1 MLSRR
6 ALAIGLATVVL
17 GSAAVTGPGQAARA
31 ASATTS
37 ATTTGSAHA
46 HTKVNDA
53 GGGARAGTSARAAT
67 AATGASGQ
75 ASTRP
80 CAAFPGARQLPGAG
94 EVTPAAWSGGGL
106 VVAACGPV
114 PGDADGAGQRSTPV
128 YAYPGALW
136 TAGYQCVEFSE
147 RYLYDRYGVIMGILT
162 NGDQVAANYAAGFP
176 GLFMIIK
183 NGTRHRPPAAGDV
196 LSLSTTPGFDSQ
208 SGGHTAVVQSSA
220 VDAAGNG
227 TVTIV
232 EENGSASGVAVLTVT
247 GWTVRYPGF
256 RYVEWLTTTGQ
267 AITIP
272 RQAADEPGRP
282 GYSPK

>member
-31 ASATTS
+31 TSTTTS
-37 ATTTGSAHA
+37 AGG
-46 HTKVNDA
+46 A
-53 GGGARAGTSARAAT
+53 GGAG
-67 AATGASGQ
+67 GQ

-80 CAAFPGARQLPGAG
+80 CAAFPGARQLPGAD

-114 PGDADGAGQRSTPV
+114 PGDGDADGAGQRSTPV

-267 AITIP
+267 VITIP